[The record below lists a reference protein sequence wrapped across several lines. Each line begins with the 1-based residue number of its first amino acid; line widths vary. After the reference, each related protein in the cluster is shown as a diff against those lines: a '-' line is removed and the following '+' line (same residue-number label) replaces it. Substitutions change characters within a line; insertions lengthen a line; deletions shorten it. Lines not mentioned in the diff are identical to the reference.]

1 MAIDLTIILENRP
14 GTIADVGEALAAAGV
29 NLLGGCG
36 FPCEGVGVMHLLID
50 DGDVDAA
57 RQAVE
62 RAGFEVRDQ
71 REVVVT
77 EIEDRTGALGQL
89 ARRLAN
95 AGVNVDLLYLATDT
109 RVVLGPDNLD
119 KARKAL

>member
-1 MAIDLTIILENRP
+1 MATDLTIILENRP
-14 GTIADVGEALAAAGV
+14 GTIADVGEALAAAGI
-29 NLLGGCG
+29 NLLGACG
-36 FPCEGVGVMHLLID
+36 FPCEGVGVMHLLVD
-50 DGDVDAA
+50 DGDADAA
-57 RQAVE
+57 REAAE
-62 RAGFEVRDQ
+62 RASFEVRKR
-71 REVVVT
+71 REVLIT

-119 KARKAL
+119 KARNAL